1 MAVFMKT
8 RYTALIVLF
17 VCLTLGVSAQKPAE
31 TESEFDKAYAWRIKQ
46 EVLDGIY
53 IPKDLTDAFIQ
64 LTKLT
69 EKTSRDKFKQTP
81 EEAAARKLFFSLG
94 RWMIVNWSF
103 YEGSRLSAFLRTLG
117 LHHPEDMARFIMIT
131 WHRSLN
137 QSTLDVKNLVEQLE
151 AKRKEELREYL
162 ERGETLHKE
171 TRPKGKDGG

>member
-1 MAVFMKT
+1 MKI
-8 RYTALIVLF
+8 RS
-17 VCLTLGVSAQKPAE
+17 LTLLSVFFLFTLHISAQKPAE
-31 TESEFDKAYAWRIKQ
+31 TEAEFDKAYAWRIKQ

-81 EEAAARKLFFSLG
+81 EDVAARKLFFSLG

-103 YEGSRLSAFLRTLG
+103 YEGSRLSEFLRTLG

-137 QSTLDVKNLVEQLE
+137 QGSLDVKNLVEQLE
-151 AKRKEELREYL
+151 AKRKEELKEYL
-162 ERGETLHKE
+162 EKGEMLHQE
-171 TRPKGKDGG
+171 TRPKGKG